1 MMEGAKKEMAQ
12 AFVNFL
18 SMPKNVIRN
27 MYYIGYTSCMAG
39 KDKPNNPNE
48 LTNPIY
54 DYVSFTYSADEGDSD
69 VAEYDLSYFFGPGK
83 TLSVPTEQTRRQL
96 FAQYP
101 DKETIQRLVV
111 MNYFDKET
119 NERANRMWNNIK

>member
-1 MMEGAKKEMAQ
+1 
-12 AFVNFL
+12 
-18 SMPKNVIRN
+18 MPKNVIRN

-39 KDKPNNPNE
+39 SE
-48 LTNPIY
+48 IY
-54 DYVSFTYSADEGDSD
+54 GYVDFSYSAEDGETD
-69 VAEYDLSYFFGPGK
+69 VTEYDLSYFFGSNA
-83 TLSVPTEQTRRQL
+83 TLTVPIEQTRRQL

-101 DKETIQRLVV
+101 DKETIKRLVV

>member
-1 MMEGAKKEMAQ
+1 MA
-12 AFVNFL
+12 
-18 SMPKNVIRN
+18 S
-27 MYYIGYTSCMAG
+27 S
-39 KDKPNNPNE
+39 E
-48 LTNPIY
+48 IY
-54 DYVSFTYSADEGDSD
+54 DYVSYTYSAEDDETDTT
-69 VAEYDLSYFFGPGK
+69 EYDLSYFFGNNV

-101 DKETIQRLVV
+101 DKETIKRLVV